1 MKQRVSS
8 MNVKSRNLYRGREV
22 RKKLSTL
29 SASAAALLK
38 GSEARETVRCPYC
51 VLGLESRLMVAHVD
65 RRYICGKCGHTAY
78 PVDVAYECRCPKCL
92 ELAGAQIASRAT
104 QRG

>member
-1 MKQRVSS
+1 MK
-8 MNVKSRNLYRGREV
+8 VKSRDLYRGLEA
-22 RKKLSTL
+22 RKKFSTM
-29 SASAAALLK
+29 SAGAIALPK
-38 GSEARETVRCPYC
+38 GSVAKETIRCPYC
-51 VLGLESRLMVAHVD
+51 VLGLEFRLMVAHVD

-78 PVDVAYECRCPKCL
+78 PIDVAYECRCPKCL